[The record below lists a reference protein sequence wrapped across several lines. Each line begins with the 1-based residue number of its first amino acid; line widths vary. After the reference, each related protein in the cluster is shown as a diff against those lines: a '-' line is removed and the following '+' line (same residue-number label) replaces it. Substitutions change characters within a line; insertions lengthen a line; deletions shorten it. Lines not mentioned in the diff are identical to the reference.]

1 MSLSTSNL
9 STSPRLLKS
18 LRDSLSNFSATHR
31 LEAVRRLALERG
43 VTGGLLKRIDENRE
57 LLELLQRESPQLL
70 KSNPWMVGWLQ
81 ANDDFFVELA
91 QLLKVHSRDIGFPRA
106 WPGPVAT
113 PGAAMATRAARPR
126 AKPRPAADAF
136 LAWVGESLR
145 SGSLSYNKD
154 GAPVHFTADGM
165 ALVSPKIF
173 KLYLKNHEYE
183 GDLLVSQ
190 DPIKMLQSDLRRGG
204 YNVRGDGVDL
214 FVYELRTTRAQLH
227 CFVLPHPERYLC
239 PLPPV
244 NSVLRRLA

>member
-106 WPGPVAT
+106 WPGSVAT
-113 PGAAMATRAARPR
+113 PGSKASPKRPKPNS
-126 AKPRPAADAF
+126 KPRPAADAF
-136 LAWVGESLR
+136 LAWVTDSLR
-145 SGSLSYNKD
+145 NGSLPYNKD
-154 GAPVHFTADGM
+154 GAPAYFTAEGL

-173 KLYLKNHEYE
+173 KLYLKNHDYE

-204 YNVRGDGVDL
+204 YNVRCDGVDL

-227 CFVLPHPERYLC
+227 CFVLPHPERYLS
-239 PLPPV
+239 PPPPV
-244 NSVLRRLA
+244 SSVLRRLA